1 MHICHNVRVNSRS
14 SKGLDV
20 EKKKNRTLYL
30 LSADK
35 RFHVFRK
42 NLIEKKNTIIVDLEA
57 EIRNDDGF
65 RIRVLKGRMRSNHI

>member
-1 MHICHNVRVNSRS
+1 M
-14 SKGLDV
+14 
-20 EKKKNRTLYL
+20 LY
-30 LSADK
+30 
-35 RFHVFRK
+35 RK